1 MKVTELNKSQFFDLL
16 HQNPAEFMRR
26 IHAPEVFIIKGF
38 YPAEAILSLRERI
51 FKSGTET
58 EPSWHPLYD
67 GCPDYHRLH
76 DNYEKAYVKGKI
88 HTYYHHGWY
97 EKNRELFDFFKEI
110 FEMKI
115 FLAKKGSMD
124 LLQHIPSQGVIAR
137 VNFHHYPRG
146 GGYQAEHIDPH
157 GEYAVIQ
164 TIVQTSTPGKDFK
177 TGGLYARETPE
188 AKPYFIDQHTS
199 PGDLIVLSTAI
210 RHGVA
215 PVDEKENFDWQKIEG
230 RWIIMPILVWSDY
243 PHPDNIKPTEVKKG

>member
-1 MKVTELNKSQFFDLL
+1 MKVTELSRSQYFDLL
-16 HQNPAEFMRR
+16 HKDSSGFMNR
-26 IHAPEVFIIKGF
+26 IHTPEVFVIKSF
-38 YPAEAILSLRERI
+38 YPKHVILSLRNQI

-88 HTYYHHGWY
+88 HTFYHNGWY

-115 FLAKKGSMD
+115 FLAGEGSTD
-124 LLQHIPSQGVIAR
+124 LLKQIPSQGVIAR

-157 GEYAVIQ
+157 GKYAPIQ
-164 TIVQTSTPGKDFK
+164 TIVQASIPGKDFQ
-177 TGGLYARETPE
+177 TGGLYARETPDSE
-188 AKPYFIDQHTS
+188 PHFIDKHTS
-199 PGDLIVLSTAI
+199 LGDLIVLSPAI

-215 PVDEKENFDWQKIEG
+215 SIDEQEKFDWQKIEG
-230 RWIIMPILVWSDY
+230 RWIILPILVWSDY
-243 PHPDNIKPTEVKKG
+243 PHPDNMKPAEVKKI